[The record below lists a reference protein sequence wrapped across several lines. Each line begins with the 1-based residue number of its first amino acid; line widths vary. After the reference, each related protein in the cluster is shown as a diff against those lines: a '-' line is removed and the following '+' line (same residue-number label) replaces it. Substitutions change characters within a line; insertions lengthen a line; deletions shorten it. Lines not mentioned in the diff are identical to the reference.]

1 MTKGLDA
8 LLGASLDVETKV
20 YIPRLKTSFTIKALS
35 NEDIRR
41 CNERA
46 TVFGQRGEKS
56 TDNQMLNAL
65 FIAKSCIDPDFNNKA
80 LKEHYGAIDEADCV
94 VKALLPGEVTKLLQA
109 VMELSGFGDEDEMV
123 DEAKN

>member
-46 TVFGQRGEKS
+46 TAFGQRGEKS

-94 VKALLPGEVTKLLQA
+94 IKALLPGEVTKLLQA